1 MVAHPSFS
9 KVEKIVFPAGKAVL
23 EVLSQTANRYQGT
36 GKAFPVCLKEKP
48 APLKICR
55 LFWKV
60 KQVASGISFPATFF
74 RGLCHQQTRRGG
86 GRGSQ
91 REGGSLPPS
100 RIRGSRNWQS
110 GLSFPRPDP
119 APTGHI
125 YPSTLPTCW
134 PGPTP
139 LYSEQR
145 RWP

>member
-1 MVAHPSFS
+1 MF
-9 KVEKIVFPAGKAVL
+9 EGKTCPFEDL
-23 EVLSQTANRYQGT
+23 QT
-36 GKAFPVCLKEKP
+36 
-48 APLKICR
+48 
-55 LFWKV
+55 FWKV
-60 KQVASGISFPATFF
+60 KQVASGFSFPATFF

-125 YPSTLPTCW
+125 YIHQHSLPVGLDLPHCIQSRED
-134 PGPTP
+134 GPDLQERKGAQWLVDDIECART
-139 LYSEQR
+139 EQHQR
-145 RWP
+145 IFFFFFCNSFCRVC